1 MTKLAKILSSSNE
14 GREQE
19 GFSCPTGADVLILKR
34 EGRPSEE
41 FPPFGEVAKSDEIG
55 SQALASSQDILWSDL
70 TEHRGAHL
78 LRHLELPFLLLA
90 GLSPALAVWNLLD
103 RTMFTGAFSQTAAAI
118 VIAIGLS
125 WFVLAS
131 LRDHA
136 NARLLSYVLPVNIG
150 AFLGVI
156 STMGL
161 LRIPYSGSLFA
172 SGAVCAVGA
181 SFLLAV
187 YRRRL
192 VKRHVIV
199 GGGRASEITLN
210 ENFVP
215 APSLNDLEEFVQQ
228 GWRDWALVADL
239 HYPHSERTERL
250 FAKAALSGIPVYHF
264 RQVAEMQSGQVKIS
278 HLSENELG
286 SLIPDAS
293 YTFMKRAIDVTAA
306 VCLLPLL
313 LPLFALLALAIRLDS
328 SGSAFFIQERVG
340 FRGQK
345 FSMIKFRTMRERN
358 VSDDAEAKREDAM
371 TRSDDDRITRIGA
384 FLRKTRMDELP
395 QILNVLRGDMSFIG
409 PRPEASALSQWYEA
423 ELPFYSYRH
432 IVRPGIT
439 GWAQVNQGHV
449 TDVNDVL
456 SKLRYDFYYIKN
468 FSLWLDLLVGL
479 KTLRV
484 IATGI
489 GAK

>member
-1 MTKLAKILSSSNE
+1 MTKLAKISSPSAPD
-14 GREQE
+14 GR
-19 GFSCPTGADVLILKR
+19 GPKGVSCEDRADILILKPDV
-34 EGRPSEE
+34 EASETLPKPDSMVRLE
-41 FPPFGEVAKSDEIG
+41 PE
-55 SQALASSQDILWSDL
+55 ALATAQDTLFRDC
-70 TEHRGAHL
+70 TMYRRAFF
-78 LRHLELPFLLLA
+78 LRHFELPLLLLA
-90 GLSPALAVWNLLD
+90 GLAPALAVWSLLD

-125 WFVLAS
+125 WFVLAR

-156 STMGL
+156 STMAL
-161 LRIPYSGSLFA
+161 LRIPYSGSLLA

-210 ENFVP
+210 GNFVP

-239 HYPHSERTERL
+239 HYPHAERTERL

-340 FRGQK
+340 FRGRK

>member
-1 MTKLAKILSSSNE
+1 MTKLAKISSPSALD
-14 GREQE
+14 GREPS
-19 GFSCPTGADVLILKR
+19 GVSRVDDADILILKPEVESR
-34 EGRPSEE
+34 AASVTPAPVITPDGLNKEAPATAQETLFVEPS
-41 FPPFGEVAKSDEIG
+41 
-55 SQALASSQDILWSDL
+55 LH
-70 TEHRGAHL
+70 HRAF
-78 LRHLELPFLLLA
+78 LRHFELPLLQLA
-90 GLSPALAVWNLLD
+90 GLAPALAVWSLLD
-103 RTMFTGAFSQTAAAI
+103 RPLFTGAFSQTVTAI
-118 VIAIGLS
+118 ALAIGLS
-125 WFVLAS
+125 WFVLAK

-136 NARLLSYVLPVNIG
+136 NSRLLSYVLPVNVG

-156 STMGL
+156 STMAL
-161 LRIPYSGSLFA
+161 LRIPYSGSLFV
-172 SGAVCAVGA
+172 SGVVGAICA
-181 SFLLAV
+181 SFLIAV

-192 VKRHVIV
+192 VKRHVV
-199 GGGRASEITLN
+199 VAGGRANEIALD
-210 ENFVP
+210 ENYMP
-215 APSLNDLEEFVQQ
+215 APSLNDLEEFVAQ

-293 YTFMKRAIDVTAA
+293 YTFVKRAIDVAAA
-306 VCLLPLL
+306 VCLLPLM
-313 LPLFALLALAIRLDS
+313 LPLFAVLGLAIKLDS
-328 SGSAFFIQERVG
+328 PGNAFFIQERVG

-345 FSMIKFRTMRERN
+345 FSMIKFRTMRERK
-358 VSDDAEAKREDAM
+358 VGDDADARRQDAM

-384 FLRKTRMDELP
+384 FLRKTRLDELP

-484 IATGI
+484 IATGL